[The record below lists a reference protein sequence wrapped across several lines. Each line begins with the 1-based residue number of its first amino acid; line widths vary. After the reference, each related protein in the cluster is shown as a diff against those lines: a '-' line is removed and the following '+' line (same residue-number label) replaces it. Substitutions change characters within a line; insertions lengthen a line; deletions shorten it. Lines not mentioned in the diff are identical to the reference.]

1 MLIIQH
7 EVPSPYQEAE
17 FKYGYIYL
25 NLDRNDE
32 LEAEGYLR
40 EAMRNIQQAR
50 KDAGLGKLDRIELFL
65 KVSPVMKT
73 RLEKRAEDIQEK
85 VGALGLDVVSVN
97 PLKKYQHHAQFKVK
111 QEEFSIW
118 FDVVE

>member
-1 MLIIQH
+1 
-7 EVPSPYQEAE
+7 
-17 FKYGYIYL
+17 
-25 NLDRNDE
+25 
-32 LEAEGYLR
+32 
-40 EAMRNIQQAR
+40 
-50 KDAGLGKLDRIELFL
+50 
-65 KVSPVMKT
+65 MKT